1 MYQALYRKYRP
12 KTFDE
17 VVGQKSVTDTL
28 KAQLL
33 TGHLSHAY
41 LFTGTRG
48 TGKTSCAKILAKA
61 VNCLDP
67 IDGSPCNRCAIC
79 KAIEAGACTDVQE
92 IDAAS
97 NNGVDHVRALRDD
110 AVYTPAEAKK
120 RVYIIDEVHMLSMQ
134 AFNALLK
141 TIEEP
146 PEHLLFIL
154 ATTELHK
161 VPATILSR
169 CQRFSFRRL
178 LPEDIAGRIRYVA
191 YQEQISIDDGAVQLL
206 SHLADGALRDGM
218 SLLDQCA
225 SAGGGTITAE
235 TVERC
240 LGLAGTRK
248 AAQLLEAISRRDA
261 RAALEE
267 FAALYAGGK
276 DLAALLD
283 EMACLA
289 RDILIVKTAPGGGL
303 GMLSG
308 VSETSQVLQL
318 QNAFAEAE
326 LLRIITLLQQT
337 AANFSKSQNP
347 RVDCELCLLQLCL
360 PQLQLDAQSLN
371 ARLSRVEE
379 QLASGVLVQAS
390 PAAAPEAADAPPT
403 EGPVH
408 ETAPAASSSA
418 AGQTLPEEVTSEEDT
433 PLPDGFWPELA
444 QRMRAE
450 LRPPVVGF
458 FTGAENAP
466 LQPRLRGDAL
476 QLVANDAFVKAI
488 VDKPAVRELVQT
500 KAATLLGRPVAVQV
514 VIKGQKDDSRALE
527 ELISFG
533 QAHSDIFSIHEE

>member
-1 MYQALYRKYRP
+1 M
-12 KTFDE
+12 
-17 VVGQKSVTDTL
+17 
-28 KAQLL
+28 
-33 TGHLSHAY
+33 
-41 LFTGTRG
+41 
-48 TGKTSCAKILAKA
+48 
-61 VNCLDP
+61 
-67 IDGSPCNRCAIC
+67 
-79 KAIEAGACTDVQE
+79 
-92 IDAAS
+92 
-97 NNGVDHVRALRDD
+97 
-110 AVYTPAEAKK
+110 
-120 RVYIIDEVHMLSMQ
+120 
-134 AFNALLK
+134 
-141 TIEEP
+141 
-146 PEHLLFIL
+146 
-154 ATTELHK
+154 
-161 VPATILSR
+161 
-169 CQRFSFRRL
+169 
-178 LPEDIAGRIRYVA
+178 
-191 YQEQISIDDGAVQLL
+191 QLL

-225 SAGGGTITAE
+225 SAGGGTFTAE
-235 TVERC
+235 TVESC

-248 AAQLLEAISRRDA
+248 AAQLLEAVSRRDA

-326 LLRIITLLQQT
+326 LLRIIALLQQT
-337 AANFSKSQNP
+337 AANFCKSQNP

-433 PLPDGFWPELA
+433 PLPDGFWPELC

-514 VIKGQKDDSRALE
+514 VIKGQKGDSRALE

>member
-248 AAQLLEAISRRDA
+248 AAQLLEAVSRRDA

-379 QLASGVLVQAS
+379 QLASGVLGQAR
-390 PAAAPEAADAPPT
+390 PAAAPEAADALPT

-418 AGQTLPEEVTSEEDT
+418 AGQTLPEEVTLEEDT
-433 PLPDGFWPELA
+433 PLPDGFWPELC

-514 VIKGQKDDSRALE
+514 VIKGQKGDSRALE

>member
-67 IDGSPCNRCAIC
+67 IDGSPCNHCAIC

-248 AAQLLEAISRRDA
+248 AAQLLEAVSRRDA

-337 AANFSKSQNP
+337 AANFCKSQNP

-379 QLASGVLVQAS
+379 QLASGVLVQAR

-433 PLPDGFWPELA
+433 PLPDGFWPELC

-514 VIKGQKDDSRALE
+514 VIKGQKGDSRALE

>member
-61 VNCLDP
+61 VNCLEP

-326 LLRIITLLQQT
+326 LLRIIALLQQT

-379 QLASGVLVQAS
+379 QLASGVLVQAR

-433 PLPDGFWPELA
+433 PLPDGFWPELC

-514 VIKGQKDDSRALE
+514 VIKGQKGDSRALE

>member
-120 RVYIIDEVHMLSMQ
+120 RVYIIDEVHMLSMA

-191 YQEQISIDDGAVQLL
+191 YQEEISIDDGAVQLL

-248 AAQLLEAISRRDA
+248 AAQLLEAVARHDA

-289 RDILIVKTAPGGGL
+289 RDILVVKTAPGGGL

-326 LLRIITLLQQT
+326 LLRVIALLQQT

-379 QLASGVLVQAS
+379 QLASGVLVQAR
-390 PAAAPEAADAPPT
+390 PAAMPEAADAPPT
-403 EGPVH
+403 EGTAH
-408 ETAPAASSSA
+408 ETTPAAQSSA
-418 AGQTLPEEVTSEEDT
+418 AGETLPEEAPPAEDAL
-433 PLPDGFWPELA
+433 LPDGFWPELA

-458 FTGAENAP
+458 FTGAENAL
-466 LQPRLRGDAL
+466 LQPRLRGDTL
-476 QLVANDAFVKAI
+476 QLVASDAFVKAI

-514 VIKGQKDDSRALE
+514 VIKGQKGDSRALE

>member
-248 AAQLLEAISRRDA
+248 AAQLLEAVSRRDA

-379 QLASGVLVQAS
+379 QLASGVLVQAR
-390 PAAAPEAADAPPT
+390 PAAAPEAAGAPPT

-433 PLPDGFWPELA
+433 PLPDGFWPELC

-500 KAATLLGRPVAVQV
+500 KAAPLLGRPVAVQV
-514 VIKGQKDDSRALE
+514 VIKGQKGDSRALE

>member
-61 VNCLDP
+61 VNCLEP

-120 RVYIIDEVHMLSMQ
+120 RVYIIDEVHMLSMA

-191 YQEQISIDDGAVQLL
+191 YQEEISIDDGAVQLL

-326 LLRIITLLQQT
+326 LLRIIALLQQT

-379 QLASGVLVQAS
+379 QLDSGVLVQAR
-390 PAAAPEAADAPPT
+390 PAATPEAADAPPT

-433 PLPDGFWPELA
+433 PLPDGFWPELC

-500 KAATLLGRPVAVQV
+500 KAAALLGRPVAVQV
-514 VIKGQKDDSRALE
+514 IIKGQKGDSRALE

>member
-61 VNCLDP
+61 VNCLEP

-120 RVYIIDEVHMLSMQ
+120 RVYIIDEVHMLSMA

-191 YQEQISIDDGAVQLL
+191 YQEEISIDDGAVQLL

-248 AAQLLEAISRRDA
+248 AAQLLEAVSRRDA

-326 LLRIITLLQQT
+326 LLRIIALLQQT

-379 QLASGVLVQAS
+379 QLASGVLVQAR

-433 PLPDGFWPELA
+433 PLPDGFWPELC

-514 VIKGQKDDSRALE
+514 VIKGQKGDSRALE

>member
-248 AAQLLEAISRRDA
+248 AARLLEAVSRRDA

-303 GMLSG
+303 GMLAG

-326 LLRIITLLQQT
+326 LLRIIALLQQT

-379 QLASGVLVQAS
+379 QLASGVLVQAR

-514 VIKGQKDDSRALE
+514 VIKGQKGDSRALE

>member
-248 AAQLLEAISRRDA
+248 AAQLLEAVSRRDA

-379 QLASGVLVQAS
+379 QLASGVLVQAR

-433 PLPDGFWPELA
+433 PLPDGFWPELC

-514 VIKGQKDDSRALE
+514 VIKGQKGDSRALE

>member
-248 AAQLLEAISRRDA
+248 AAQLLEAVSRRDA

-326 LLRIITLLQQT
+326 LLRIIALLQQT

-379 QLASGVLVQAS
+379 QLASGVQVQAR

-433 PLPDGFWPELA
+433 PLPDGFWPELC

-514 VIKGQKDDSRALE
+514 VIKGQKGDSRALE

>member
-178 LPEDIAGRIRYVA
+178 LPEDIAGRIRFDA

-248 AAQLLEAISRRDA
+248 AAQLLEAVSRRDA

-379 QLASGVLVQAS
+379 QLASGVLVQAR

-433 PLPDGFWPELA
+433 PLPDGFWPELC

-514 VIKGQKDDSRALE
+514 VIKGQKGDSRALE

>member
-61 VNCLDP
+61 VNCLEP

-120 RVYIIDEVHMLSMQ
+120 RVYIIDEVHMLSMA

-191 YQEQISIDDGAVQLL
+191 YQEEISIDDGAVQLL

-248 AAQLLEAISRRDA
+248 AAQLLEAVSRRDA

-326 LLRIITLLQQT
+326 LLRVIALLQQT

-379 QLASGVLVQAS
+379 QLASGVLVQS
-390 PAAAPEAADAPPT
+390 RPAAAPEAADALPT

-418 AGQTLPEEVTSEEDT
+418 AGQTLPEKVTSEEDT

-476 QLVANDAFVKAI
+476 QLVASDAFVKAI

-500 KAATLLGRPVAVQV
+500 KAAALLGRPVAVQV
-514 VIKGQKDDSRALE
+514 VLKGQNGDSRALE

>member
-248 AAQLLEAISRRDA
+248 AAQLLEAVSRRDA

-326 LLRIITLLQQT
+326 LLRIIALLQQT

-379 QLASGVLVQAS
+379 QLASGVLVQAR

-408 ETAPAASSSA
+408 ETAPAALSSA

-514 VIKGQKDDSRALE
+514 VIKGQKGDSRALE

>member
-61 VNCLDP
+61 VNCLEP

-248 AAQLLEAISRRDA
+248 AAQLLEAVSRRDA

-326 LLRIITLLQQT
+326 LLRIIALLQQT

-379 QLASGVLVQAS
+379 QLTSGVLVQAR

-476 QLVANDAFVKAI
+476 QLVANDAFVKVI

-514 VIKGQKDDSRALE
+514 VIKGQKGDSRALE

>member
-248 AAQLLEAISRRDA
+248 AAQLLEAVSRRDA

-326 LLRIITLLQQT
+326 LLRIIALLQQT

-379 QLASGVLVQAS
+379 QLASGVPVQAR

-433 PLPDGFWPELA
+433 PLPDGFWPELC

-514 VIKGQKDDSRALE
+514 VIKGQKGDSRALE

>member
-97 NNGVDHVRALRDD
+97 NNGDDHVRALRDD

-248 AAQLLEAISRRDA
+248 AAQLLEAVSRRDA

-326 LLRIITLLQQT
+326 LLRIIALLQQT

-379 QLASGVLVQAS
+379 QMASGVLVQAC
-390 PAAAPEAADAPPT
+390 PAATPEAADAPPT
-403 EGPVH
+403 EGPVN
-408 ETAPAASSSA
+408 EPAPAASSSA

-433 PLPDGFWPELA
+433 PLPDGFWPELC

-500 KAATLLGRPVAVQV
+500 KAAALLGRPVAVQV
-514 VIKGQKDDSRALE
+514 IIKGQKGDSRALE

>member
-61 VNCLDP
+61 VNCLEP

-248 AAQLLEAISRRDA
+248 AAQLLEAVSRRDA

-326 LLRIITLLQQT
+326 LLRIIALLQQT

-379 QLASGVLVQAS
+379 QLASGVQVQAR

-433 PLPDGFWPELA
+433 PLPDGFWPELC

-514 VIKGQKDDSRALE
+514 VIKGQKGDSRALE

>member
-120 RVYIIDEVHMLSMQ
+120 RVYIIDEVHMLSMA

-248 AAQLLEAISRRDA
+248 AARLLEAVSRRDA

-326 LLRIITLLQQT
+326 LLRIIALLQQT

-379 QLASGVLVQAS
+379 QLASGVLVQAR

-433 PLPDGFWPELA
+433 PLPDGFWPELC

-500 KAATLLGRPVAVQV
+500 KAAPLLGRPVAVQV
-514 VIKGQKDDSRALE
+514 VIKGQKGDSRALE

>member
-61 VNCLDP
+61 VNCLEP

-120 RVYIIDEVHMLSMQ
+120 RVYIIDEVHMLSMA

-248 AAQLLEAISRRDA
+248 AAQLLEAVSRRDA

-326 LLRIITLLQQT
+326 LLRIIALLQQT

-379 QLASGVLVQAS
+379 QLASGVLVHAR

-418 AGQTLPEEVTSEEDT
+418 AGQTLPEEVTLEEDT

-514 VIKGQKDDSRALE
+514 VIKGQKGDSRALE

>member
-61 VNCLDP
+61 VNCLEP

-191 YQEQISIDDGAVQLL
+191 YQEEISIDDGAVQLL

-248 AAQLLEAISRRDA
+248 AAQLLEAVSRRDA

-379 QLASGVLVQAS
+379 QLASGVLVQAR

-433 PLPDGFWPELA
+433 PLPDGFWPELC

-514 VIKGQKDDSRALE
+514 VIKGQKGDSRALE

>member
-248 AAQLLEAISRRDA
+248 AAQLLEAVSRRDA

-379 QLASGVLVQAS
+379 QLASGVLVQAR
-390 PAAAPEAADAPPT
+390 PAAAPEAADALPT

-418 AGQTLPEEVTSEEDT
+418 AGQTLPEEVTLEEDT
-433 PLPDGFWPELA
+433 PLPDGFWPELC

-514 VIKGQKDDSRALE
+514 VIKGQKGDSRALE

>member
-248 AAQLLEAISRRDA
+248 AAQLLEAVSRRDA

-326 LLRIITLLQQT
+326 LLRIIALLQQT
-337 AANFSKSQNP
+337 AANFCKSQNP

-433 PLPDGFWPELA
+433 PLPDGFWPELC

-514 VIKGQKDDSRALE
+514 VIKGQKGDSRALE

>member
-248 AAQLLEAISRRDA
+248 AAQLLEAVSRRDA

-326 LLRIITLLQQT
+326 LLRIIALLQQT

-379 QLASGVLVQAS
+379 QLASGVLVQAR

-514 VIKGQKDDSRALE
+514 VIKGQKGDSCALE

>member
-120 RVYIIDEVHMLSMQ
+120 RVYIIDEVHMLSMA

-248 AAQLLEAISRRDA
+248 AAQLLEAVSRRDA

-308 VSETSQVLQL
+308 VSEASQVLQL

-326 LLRIITLLQQT
+326 LLRIIALLQQT
-337 AANFSKSQNP
+337 AANFNKSQNP

-379 QLASGVLVQAS
+379 QLASGVLVQAR

-444 QRMRAE
+444 QRMRVE

-500 KAATLLGRPVAVQV
+500 KAAALLGRPVAVQV
-514 VIKGQKDDSRALE
+514 IIKGQKGDSRALE

>member
-1 MYQALYRKYRP
+1 MYQALYRKWRP
-12 KTFDE
+12 ITFDD
-17 VVGQKSVTDTL
+17 VVGQEHITAAL
-28 KAQLL
+28 RAQVEA
-33 TGHLSHAY
+33 GRLSHAY

-61 VNCLDP
+61 VNCLEP

-120 RVYIIDEVHMLSMQ
+120 RVYIIDEVHMLSMA

-248 AAQLLEAISRRDA
+248 AAQLLEAVSRRDA

-326 LLRIITLLQQT
+326 LLRIIALLQQT

-379 QLASGVLVQAS
+379 QMASGVLVQAC
-390 PAAAPEAADAPPT
+390 PAATPEAADAPPT

-408 ETAPAASSSA
+408 EPAPAASSSA

-433 PLPDGFWPELA
+433 PLPDGFWPELC

-500 KAATLLGRPVAVQV
+500 KAAALLGRPVAVQV
-514 VIKGQKDDSRALE
+514 IIKGQKGDSRALE

>member
-248 AAQLLEAISRRDA
+248 AAQLLEAVSRRDA

-326 LLRIITLLQQT
+326 LLRIIALLLQT

-379 QLASGVLVQAS
+379 QLASGVLVQARS
-390 PAAAPEAADAPPT
+390 AAAPEAADAPPT

-514 VIKGQKDDSRALE
+514 VIKGQKGDSRALE

>member
-61 VNCLDP
+61 VNCLEP

-120 RVYIIDEVHMLSMQ
+120 RVYIIDEVHMLSMA

-248 AAQLLEAISRRDA
+248 AAQLLEAVSRRDA

-326 LLRIITLLQQT
+326 LLRIIALLQQT

-379 QLASGVLVQAS
+379 QLASGVLVQAR

-433 PLPDGFWPELA
+433 PLPDGFWPELC

-514 VIKGQKDDSRALE
+514 VIKGQKGDSRALE

>member
-235 TVERC
+235 TIERC

-248 AAQLLEAISRRDA
+248 AAQLLEAVSRRDA

-379 QLASGVLVQAS
+379 QLASGVLVQAR

-403 EGPVH
+403 EGPEH

-418 AGQTLPEEVTSEEDT
+418 AGQTLPEKVTSEEDT
-433 PLPDGFWPELA
+433 PLPDGFWPELC

-514 VIKGQKDDSRALE
+514 VIKGQKGDSRALE

>member
-146 PEHLLFIL
+146 PEHLMFIL

-248 AAQLLEAISRRDA
+248 AAQLLEAVSRRDA

-308 VSETSQVLQL
+308 VSEASQVLQL

-326 LLRIITLLQQT
+326 LLRIIALLQQT

-379 QLASGVLVQAS
+379 QLASGVLVQVR

-433 PLPDGFWPELA
+433 PLPDGFWPELC

-514 VIKGQKDDSRALE
+514 VIKGQKGDSRALE

>member
-120 RVYIIDEVHMLSMQ
+120 RVYIIDEVHMLSMA

-326 LLRIITLLQQT
+326 LLRIIALLQQT

-379 QLASGVLVQAS
+379 QLASGVLVQAR

-433 PLPDGFWPELA
+433 PLPDGFWPELC

-500 KAATLLGRPVAVQV
+500 KAAPLLGRPVAVQV
-514 VIKGQKDDSRALE
+514 VIKGQKGDSRALE

>member
-120 RVYIIDEVHMLSMQ
+120 RVYIIDEVHMLSMA

-191 YQEQISIDDGAVQLL
+191 YQEQISIDDSAVQLL

-248 AAQLLEAISRRDA
+248 AAQLLEAVSRRDA

-326 LLRIITLLQQT
+326 LLRIIALLQQT

-379 QLASGVLVQAS
+379 QLASGVLVQAR

-408 ETAPAASSSA
+408 ETAPVASSSA

-433 PLPDGFWPELA
+433 PLPDGFWPELC

-514 VIKGQKDDSRALE
+514 VIKGQKGDSRALE

>member
-61 VNCLDP
+61 VNCLEP

-120 RVYIIDEVHMLSMQ
+120 RVYIIDEVHMLSMA

-141 TIEEP
+141 TIEE
-146 PEHLLFIL
+146 
-154 ATTELHK
+154 

-191 YQEQISIDDGAVQLL
+191 YQEEISIDDGAVQLL

-248 AAQLLEAISRRDA
+248 AAQLLEAVSRRDA

-308 VSETSQVLQL
+308 VSEASQVLQL

-326 LLRIITLLQQT
+326 LLRIIALLQQT

-379 QLASGVLVQAS
+379 QLASGVLVQTR
-390 PAAAPEAADAPPT
+390 PAATPEAADAPPT

-408 ETAPAASSSA
+408 EPAPAASSSA

-500 KAATLLGRPVAVQV
+500 KAAPLLGRPVAVQV
-514 VIKGQKDDSRALE
+514 VIKGQKGDSRALE

>member
-120 RVYIIDEVHMLSMQ
+120 RVYIIDEVHMLSMA

-248 AAQLLEAISRRDA
+248 AAQLLEAVSRRDA

-308 VSETSQVLQL
+308 VSEASQVLQL

-379 QLASGVLVQAS
+379 QLASGVLVQAR

-500 KAATLLGRPVAVQV
+500 KAAPLLGRPVAVQV
-514 VIKGQKDDSRALE
+514 VIKGQKGDSRALE

>member
-61 VNCLDP
+61 VNCLEP

-154 ATTELHK
+154 ATTELQK

-235 TVERC
+235 TIERC

-248 AAQLLEAISRRDA
+248 AAQLLEAVSRRDA

-326 LLRIITLLQQT
+326 LLRIIALLQQT

-433 PLPDGFWPELA
+433 PLPDGFWPELC

-514 VIKGQKDDSRALE
+514 VIKGQKGDSRALE

>member
-61 VNCLDP
+61 VNCLEP

-225 SAGGGTITAE
+225 SAGGGTITSE

-248 AAQLLEAISRRDA
+248 AAQLLEAVSRRDA

-308 VSETSQVLQL
+308 VSEASQVLQL

-326 LLRIITLLQQT
+326 LLRIIALLQQT

-379 QLASGVLVQAS
+379 QLASGVLVQAR

-433 PLPDGFWPELA
+433 PLPDGFWPELC

-514 VIKGQKDDSRALE
+514 VIKGQKGDSRALE

>member
-67 IDGSPCNRCAIC
+67 IDGSGCNRCAIC

-141 TIEEP
+141 IIEEP

-326 LLRIITLLQQT
+326 LLRIIALLQQT

-390 PAAAPEAADAPPT
+390 PAAAPEAADVPPT

-433 PLPDGFWPELA
+433 PLPDGFWPELC

-514 VIKGQKDDSRALE
+514 VIKGQKGDSRALE